1 MTTIYGGVKVGNS
14 AIQLR
19 DRHFYLSWSLR
30 DEEKIQKYTKAMA
43 QMYGKPEHEDSYNN
57 MADALVELAQHR
69 HNDHHN
75 STANLLNHDWLNVEP
90 LESTGMEPDMVTFQ
104 GANKLLKIYFGS
116 ASGVFKYIAR
126 GTTAATPTPYSTAL
140 TTETGSRTDAS
151 TAGFHSISGVSI
163 RLLSSYASSTAT
175 ATMFQIGAFDATS
188 AGIMLAIHDFG
199 ATGLA
204 HVVNVDAFSL
214 GMIIDLAPIGD
225 V

>member
-1 MTTIYGGVKVGNS
+1 MMKHS

-19 DRHFYLSWSLR
+19 DKHFHLSWSLT
-30 DEEKIQKYTKAMA
+30 DEKKIQQYTKVMA
-43 QMYGKPEHEDSYNN
+43 LMYGDPGFENEYNK
-57 MADALVELAQHR
+57 MADVMIELAEKR

-75 STANLLNHDWLNVEP
+75 SKANLLGHDWLDVEP
-90 LESTGMEPDMVTFQ
+90 LQSTGMEPDMVTFQ

-116 ASGVFKYIAR
+116 ASGVFKYIGR

-140 TTETGSRTDAS
+140 TAETGTRADAS

-163 RLLSSYASSTAT
+163 RLLASYAGSTAT
-175 ATMFQIGAFDATS
+175 ATMYQIGAFDATTS
-188 AGIMLAIHDFG
+188 GIMLAIHDFG

-204 HVVNVDAFSL
+204 HVINVDAFSL
-214 GMIIDLAPIGD
+214 GMIIDLSPIGD

>member
-1 MTTIYGGVKVGNS
+1 MSYGGIKVGNS
-14 AIQLR
+14 AIQLH
-19 DRHFYLSWSLR
+19 DRHFHLSWSLT
-30 DEEKIQKYTKAMA
+30 DEKKLRSYTMAMA
-43 QMYGKPEHEDSYNN
+43 FMHGLPEYEEEYNRR
-57 MADALVELAQHR
+57 ADELIALAEKR

-75 STANLLNHDWLNVEP
+75 SKATLLGHDWLDVEP
-90 LESTGMEPDMVTFQ
+90 LESTGLEPDMVTFQ

>member
-1 MTTIYGGVKVGNS
+1 
-14 AIQLR
+14 
-19 DRHFYLSWSLR
+19 
-30 DEEKIQKYTKAMA
+30 MA
-43 QMYGKPEHEDSYNN
+43 HMHDKPEFEAEYNKL
-57 MADALVELAQHR
+57 ADELIYLAEKR

-75 STANLLNHDWLNVEP
+75 SKALLGHDWLDVEP
-90 LESTGMEPDMVTFQ
+90 LESTPMEKDMVTFQ

-116 ASGVFKYIAR
+116 ASGVFKYIGR

-140 TTETGSRTDAS
+140 AAETGSRADAS

-163 RLLSSYASSTAT
+163 RLLASYASSTAT

-199 ATGLA
+199 ATGLV
-204 HVVNVDAFSL
+204 HTVNVDAFSL
-214 GMIIDLAPIGD
+214 GMVIDLSPTGD

>member
-1 MTTIYGGVKVGNS
+1 MEHSTIH
-14 AIQLR
+14 LR
-19 DRHFYLSWSLR
+19 DKHFHISWSLR
-30 DEEKIQKYTKAMA
+30 DELKLEIYNKTMA
-43 QMYGKPEHEDSYNN
+43 FMHGKPEYEQAYTEA
-57 MADALVELAQHR
+57 ADVMIQLAEKR

-75 STANLLNHDWLNVEP
+75 SKAHLLNHDWLDVEP

-116 ASGVFKYIAR
+116 ASGVFKYIGR
-126 GTTAATPTPYSTAL
+126 GTTAGTPTPYSTAL
-140 TTETGSRTDAS
+140 VSETGTRADAT

-163 RLLSSYASSTAT
+163 RLLASYAGSTAS

-188 AGIMLAIHDFG
+188 SGIMLAIHDFG

-204 HVVNVDAFSL
+204 HTINVDAFSL

>member
-1 MTTIYGGVKVGNS
+1 MTIYGGIKVGNS
-14 AIQLR
+14 AISLR
-19 DRHFYLSWSLR
+19 DRHFHLSWSLA
-30 DEEKIQKYTKAMA
+30 DEKKIRQYTVAMA
-43 QMYGKPEHEDSYNN
+43 AMHGKPEFEAEYTK
-57 MADALVELAQHR
+57 MADDMIALAERR
-69 HNDHHN
+69 HNDHHD
-75 STANLLNHDWLNVEP
+75 SKANLLGHDWLNVEP
-90 LESTGMEPDMVTFQ
+90 LESTGMQPDMVTFQ

-116 ASGVFKYIAR
+116 ASGVFKYLGR

-140 TTETGSRTDAS
+140 TTETGSRADAS

-163 RLLSSYASSTAT
+163 RLLASYAASTAT
-175 ATMFQIGAFDATS
+175 STMYQIGAFDATS
-188 AGIMLAIHDFG
+188 SGLMLAIHDFG

>member
-1 MTTIYGGVKVGNS
+1 M
-14 AIQLR
+14 
-19 DRHFYLSWSLR
+19 SWSLR
-30 DEEKIQKYTKAMA
+30 DEKKIKLYTAAMA
-43 QMYGKPEHEDSYNN
+43 YMHGKPEFEDEYNKL
-57 MADALVELAQHR
+57 ADELISLAERR

-75 STANLLNHDWLNVEP
+75 SKARLGHDWLDVEP
-90 LESTGMEPDMVTFQ
+90 LESTPMQPDMVTFQ

-116 ASGVFKYIAR
+116 ASGVFKYIGR

-140 TTETGSRTDAS
+140 TSETGTRADAS

-163 RLLSSYASSTAT
+163 RLLASYASSTAT
-175 ATMFQIGAFDATS
+175 ATMYQIGAFDAS
-188 AGIMLAIHDFG
+188 SSGIMLAIHDFG

-204 HVVNVDAFSL
+204 HTVNSDAFSL